1 MAEDYI
7 TKPNAQNE
15 LFKPVD
21 VEKPNYIKVIGVG
34 GGGGNA
40 VNHMME
46 EGIQGVDFV
55 LCNTDHQALLKSKVK
70 TTVHLGKRELGA
82 GNDPNIGRE
91 AAEMSRD
98 ELEALMDDDTK
109 MLFVT
114 AGMGGG
120 TGTGAAPVVANM
132 AKEKG
137 ILTVGIVTM
146 PMEREGRRRKLQ
158 ALAGIDELKKCVDTL
173 ILISTDKL
181 RDQYGNMK
189 LSEAFKKADDVLAT
203 AARGIAEIIT
213 VPGYVN
219 VDFEDVKTVMKD
231 SGKAIMG
238 SGVAEGE
245 NRAEKAIKDAI
256 HSPLLNDSNI
266 EGAKNI
272 LLYITSGT
280 DEVSLDE
287 VDEILEIAQNAC
299 GNNSDVIW
307 GNGTDESLG
316 EALSVTLIATGFN
329 HDAKPYSAV
338 IAEKQNPVNPAGP
351 VQPKKVYD
359 LSGKVKGETTEAPE
373 VPEQS
378 RKVEGSAQPAN
389 LAVGSVAA
397 TEVEKVFPKE
407 EQPVEK
413 HEEKTVHSLFTPV
426 TEVPEPVE
434 GPTNTIKP
442 VEPKAVEP
450 EVAEHGRS
458 VETPTS
464 VTENPK
470 VVEPKAP
477 EPVEGPTQS
486 TEDDTPLFEPT
497 IEPTPAPVKETP
509 RAVHYEEEKPVVRVF
524 DNPFRSSSSNDDDGF
539 EITSRIITQEEVQA
553 KAEQEIAVLEAKKAK
568 QSDPKEQ
575 LKKQRLRAL
584 SMNFRTARGLEELE
598 NQPAYLR
605 RNVEINQ
612 ADEELSDYS
621 ASQYGISGENSYLHK
636 RVD

>member
-1 MAEDYI
+1 MMN
-7 TKPNAQNE
+7 PNAQDE

-55 LCNTDHQALLKSKVK
+55 LCNTDHQALLKSRVK

-98 ELEALMDDDTK
+98 EIEALMDDNTK

-120 TGTGAAPVVANM
+120 TGTGAAPVVAKM

-219 VDFEDVKTVMKD
+219 VDFEDVKTVMQD

-280 DEVSLDE
+280 NEVSLDE

-338 IAEKQNPVNPAGP
+338 IAEKQAPASP
-351 VQPKKVYD
+351 AQPKKVYD
-359 LSGKVKGETTEAPE
+359 LSGQVKDEKTSAPE
-373 VPEQS
+373 P
-378 RKVEGSAQPAN
+378 VEGPVQPAN
-389 LAVGSVAA
+389 LAVGSGAA
-397 TEVEKVFPKE
+397 TEVETTYPKA
-407 EQPVEK
+407 EQP
-413 HEEKTVHSLFTPV
+413 EKTVHSLFTPV
-426 TEVPEPVE
+426 TE
-434 GPTNTIKP
+434 
-442 VEPKAVEP
+442 
-450 EVAEHGRS
+450 
-458 VETPTS
+458 
-464 VTENPK
+464 
-470 VVEPKAP
+470 AP
-477 EPVEGPTQS
+477 EPVEGPSKEEPTPI
-486 TEDDTPLFEPT
+486 EDQQPIDNEPLFDPVD
-497 IEPTPAPVKETP
+497 EPTPAAPAYDAPQTP
-509 RAVHYEEEKPVVRVF
+509 RYDDERPVVRIF
-524 DNPFRSSSSNDDDGF
+524 ENPFRSGGGDEEGF
-539 EITSRIITQEEVQA
+539 EITSRIMTKEETQA
-553 KAEQEIAVLEAKKAK
+553 RAEQEIAVLEAKKAK
-568 QSDPKEQ
+568 ETDPKEQ

-584 SMNFRTARGLEELE
+584 SVNFRTARGLEELE

-605 RNVEINQ
+605 RNVEISH
-612 ADEELSDYS
+612 DEEGLSEYS
-621 ASQYGISGENSYLHK
+621 ASQNGISGENSFLHK
-636 RVD
+636 NVD

>member
-1 MAEDYI
+1 MAEEYLTSNNTHD
-7 TKPNAQNE
+7 E
-15 LFKPVD
+15 LFKPVG
-21 VEKPNYIKVIGVG
+21 VEKPNYIKVVGVG

-55 LCNTDHQALLKSKVK
+55 LCNTDHQALLKSRVK

-91 AAEMSRD
+91 AAEMSRN
-98 ELEALMDDDTK
+98 EIEALLDDDTK

-120 TGTGAAPVVANM
+120 TGTGAAPVVAKL
-132 AKEKG
+132 AKDKG

-238 SGVAEGE
+238 SGTAEGE

-280 DEVSLDE
+280 NEVSLDE

-329 HDAKPYSAV
+329 HDAKPYTTV
-338 IAEKQNPVNPAGP
+338 INEKQKVDTPAT
-351 VQPKKVYD
+351 PKKVYD
-359 LSGKVKGETTEAPE
+359 LNGEVKEEGK
-373 VPEQS
+373 
-378 RKVEGSAQPAN
+378 EGLVQPAN
-389 LAVGSVAA
+389 LAVGSIAA
-397 TEVEKVFPKE
+397 TDVERAYPKE
-407 EQPVEK
+407 EQPEVK
-413 HEEKTVHSLFTPV
+413 HEEKTVHSLFSPEESKSTEPVEFKDPESVEEPTHAIESQTAEPAPTAEDIQPEEDTPIFEPTFDPSPAAPV
-426 TEVPEPVE
+426 TE
-434 GPTNTIKP
+434 
-442 VEPKAVEP
+442 
-450 EVAEHGRS
+450 
-458 VETPTS
+458 TPQT
-464 VTENPK
+464 
-470 VVEPKAP
+470 
-477 EPVEGPTQS
+477 
-486 TEDDTPLFEPT
+486 
-497 IEPTPAPVKETP
+497 
-509 RAVHYEEEKPVVRVF
+509 VHYEDERPVVKVF
-524 DNPFRSSSSNDDDGF
+524 DNPFSKSNNDDDGF
-539 EITSRIITQEEVQA
+539 EITSRIITKEEVQA
-553 KAEQEIAVLEAKKAK
+553 KAEQEIAILEAKKAK
-568 QSDPKEQ
+568 ETDPKEQ

-584 SMNFRTARGLEELE
+584 SMNFRTAHGLEELE

-605 RNVEINQ
+605 RNVEINHVD
-612 ADEELSDYS
+612 DESDLSHYS
-621 ASQYGISGENSYLHK
+621 TSQNGISSENSFLHDN
-636 RVD
+636 VD

>member
-1 MAEDYI
+1 MTEDY
-7 TKPNAQNE
+7 TTNDNTQDE

-21 VEKPNYIKVIGVG
+21 VNKPNYIKVIGVG

-98 ELEALMDDDTK
+98 ELEALMDDSTK

-120 TGTGAAPVVANM
+120 TGTGAAPVVAKM

-238 SGVAEGE
+238 SGTAEGE
-245 NRAEKAIKDAI
+245 SRAEKAIKDAI

-280 DEVSLDE
+280 NEVSLDE

-329 HDAKPYSAV
+329 HDAKPYTTV
-338 IAEKQNPVNPAGP
+338 LAEKQGTIDTP

-359 LSGKVKGETTEAPE
+359 LSGKMKEDGTHNPT
-373 VPEQS
+373 
-378 RKVEGSAQPAN
+378 KPAN

-397 TEVEKVFPKE
+397 NEIENTYPKE
-407 EQPVEK
+407 VQPEVRR
-413 HEEKTVHSLFTPV
+413 EEKTIHSLHSPEEPKSVEPAETPI
-426 TEVPEPVE
+426 
-434 GPTNTIKP
+434 NTINCKS
-442 VEPKAVEP
+442 P
-450 EVAEHGRS
+450 ES
-458 VETPTS
+458 VE
-464 VTENPK
+464 E
-470 VVEPKAP
+470 
-477 EPVEGPTQS
+477 S
-486 TEDDTPLFEPT
+486 TEIIEDEPIFEST
-497 IEPTPAPVKETP
+497 IEPTPTPVQETTHS
-509 RAVHYEEEKPVVRVF
+509 VHFEVERPVVKVF
-524 DNPFRSSSSNDDDGF
+524 DNPFRSSNNDDEGF
-539 EITSRIITQEEVQA
+539 EITSRIMTKEEVKA
-553 KAEQEIAVLEAKKAK
+553 KAEQEIALLEAKKAK
-568 QSDPKEQ
+568 ETDPKEQ

-584 SMNFRTARGLEELE
+584 SLNFRTARGLEELE

-605 RNVEINQ
+605 RNVDISHT
-612 ADEELSDYS
+612 DEGLSEYS
-621 ASQYGISGENSYLHK
+621 ASQNGISGENSYLHK
-636 RVD
+636 NVD

>member
-1 MAEDYI
+1 MAEDYM
-7 TKPNAQNE
+7 TNQNDHNE

-55 LCNTDHQALLKSKVK
+55 LCNTDHQALLKSRVK

-120 TGTGAAPVVANM
+120 TGTGAAPVVAKM

-280 DEVSLDE
+280 NEVSLDE

-329 HDAKPYSAV
+329 HDAKSYSTV
-338 IAEKQNPVNPAGP
+338 LAEKQNPVNPS
-351 VQPKKVYD
+351 QPKKVYD
-359 LSGKVKGETTEAPE
+359 LSGQVKAEKSA
-373 VPEQS
+373 VPEP
-378 RKVEGSAQPAN
+378 VEGPAQPAN

-397 TEVEKVFPKE
+397 NEVEKVFPKE
-407 EQPVEK
+407 EQPIEK

-426 TEVPEPVE
+426 TEVPEP
-434 GPTNTIKP
+434 
-442 VEPKAVEP
+442 
-450 EVAEHGRS
+450 
-458 VETPTS
+458 
-464 VTENPK
+464 K
-470 VVEPKAP
+470 VP
-477 EPVEGPTQS
+477 EPVEGPTIEDNQP
-486 TEDDTPLFEPT
+486 EDDIPLFEPT
-497 IEPTPAPVKETP
+497 IDPMPATPIQETP
-509 RAVHYEEEKPVVRVF
+509 STIHYEDERPVVRVF
-524 DNPFRSSSSNDDDGF
+524 DNPFRSGSSSDDDGF
-539 EITSRIITQEEVQA
+539 EITSRIITREEVQA

-568 QSDPKEQ
+568 QTDPKEQ

-612 ADEELSDYS
+612 AEEGLSEYS
-621 ASQYGISGENSYLHK
+621 ASQNGISGENSYLHK
-636 RVD
+636 NVD

>member
-1 MAEDYI
+1 M
-7 TKPNAQNE
+7 TNPNAQNE

-120 TGTGAAPVVANM
+120 TGTGAAPVVAKM

-158 ALAGIDELKKCVDTL
+158 ALSGIDELKKCVDTL

-329 HDAKPYSAV
+329 HDAKSYSSV
-338 IAEKQNPVNPAGP
+338 LAEKQNTVNPAGP

-359 LSGKVKGETTEAPE
+359 LSGKVKGETTVAPEAP
-373 VPEQS
+373 VQS
-378 RKVEGSAQPAN
+378 QHVEEPAQPAN

-434 GPTNTIKP
+434 
-442 VEPKAVEP
+442 
-450 EVAEHGRS
+450 
-458 VETPTS
+458 
-464 VTENPK
+464 PK
-470 VVEPKAP
+470 VVEPVESKVP
-477 EPVEGPTQS
+477 ETVDKPTQS

-497 IEPTPAPVKETP
+497 IEPIPAPVPETP
-509 RAVHYEEEKPVVRVF
+509 RTVHYEEEKPVVRVF
-524 DNPFRSSSSNDDDGF
+524 DNPFRSSSNDDDGF
-539 EITSRIITQEEVQA
+539 EITSRIITREEVQA

-568 QSDPKEQ
+568 QADPKEQ

-636 RVD
+636 HVD

>member
-1 MAEDYI
+1 MADNYMNSN
-7 TKPNAQNE
+7 NAQDE
-15 LFKPVD
+15 LFKPIDVD
-21 VEKPNYIKVIGVG
+21 KPNYIKVIGVG

-98 ELEALMDDDTK
+98 ELEALMDDNTK

-120 TGTGAAPVVANM
+120 TGTGAAPVVAKM
-132 AKEKG
+132 AKDKG

-158 ALAGIDELKKCVDTL
+158 ALSGIDELKKCVDTL

-238 SGVAEGE
+238 SGTAEGE

-272 LLYITSGT
+272 LLYITSGAN
-280 DEVSLDE
+280 EVSLDE

-338 IAEKQNPVNPAGP
+338 LAEKQAPETTA
-351 VQPKKVYD
+351 QPKKVYD
-359 LSGKVKGETTEAPE
+359 LSGKMKEDEAPI
-373 VPEQS
+373 PA
-378 RKVEGSAQPAN
+378 KPAN

-397 TEVEKVFPKE
+397 TEVGTTFPKE
-407 EQPVEK
+407 EQ
-413 HEEKTVHSLFTPV
+413 HEEKTVHSLFSTAEPKAVEPVETPTQPIESKV
-426 TEVPEPVE
+426 VEPVETPTEPVKPKVPEPVE
-434 GPTNTIKP
+434 GPT
-442 VEPKAVEP
+442 EPI
-450 EVAEHGRS
+450 
-458 VETPTS
+458 
-464 VTENPK
+464 
-470 VVEPKAP
+470 
-477 EPVEGPTQS
+477 
-486 TEDDTPLFEPT
+486 DDEPLFEPT
-497 IEPTPAPVKETP
+497 IEPTPAPIQETP
-509 RAVHYEEEKPVVRVF
+509 HTVHYEEERPMVRVF
-524 DNPFRSSSSNDDDGF
+524 DNPFRSGSNDDEGF
-539 EITSRIITQEEVQA
+539 EITSRIITKEEVQA
-553 KAEQEIAVLEAKKAK
+553 RAEQEVAVLEAKKAK
-568 QSDPKEQ
+568 ETDPKEL

-605 RNVEINQ
+605 RNVDISH
-612 ADEELSDYS
+612 ADEELSEYS
-621 ASQYGISGENSYLHK
+621 ASQNGISGENSYLHK
-636 RVD
+636 NVD

>member
-1 MAEDYI
+1 MAEDYTNI
-7 TKPNAQNE
+7 SNSSNEMFNA
-15 LFKPVD
+15 
-21 VEKPNYIKVIGVG
+21 EKPNYIKVVGVG

-46 EGIQGVDFV
+46 EGIQGVDFI
-55 LCNTDHQALLKSKVK
+55 LCNTDHQALLKSNVK

-98 ELEALMDDDTK
+98 EIEALLDDDTK

-120 TGTGAAPVVANM
+120 TGTGAAPVVAKL
-132 AKEKG
+132 AKDKG

-158 ALAGIDELKKCVDTL
+158 ALSGIEELKKCVDTL

-219 VDFEDVKTVMKD
+219 VDFEDVKTVMKE

-238 SGVAEGE
+238 SGTAEGE

-272 LLYITSGT
+272 LLYITSGSN
-280 DEVSLDE
+280 EVSLDE

-338 IAEKQNPVNPAGP
+338 INEKQAPTPTTT
-351 VQPKKVYD
+351 QPKKVYD
-359 LSGKVKGETTEAPE
+359 LSGQVKGEEKATPIAPA
-373 VPEQS
+373 
-378 RKVEGSAQPAN
+378 GA
-389 LAVGSVAA
+389 AVGSVAA
-397 TEVEKVFPKE
+397 TEVENIVTKE
-407 EQPVEK
+407 VEPEVK
-413 HEEKTVHSLFTPV
+413 HEEKTVHSLFTV
-426 TEVPEPVE
+426 DEPIAE
-434 GPTNTIKP
+434 
-442 VEPKAVEP
+442 EPKAVEETPIAVEETP
-450 EVAEHGRS
+450 EVVE
-458 VETPTS
+458 ETP
-464 VTENPK
+464 
-470 VVEPKAP
+470 AA
-477 EPVEGPTQS
+477 
-486 TEDDTPLFEPT
+486 EDDEPLFEPT
-497 IEPTPAPVKETP
+497 VEATPMAPAQETQP
-509 RAVHYEEEKPVVRVF
+509 VTHYEEERPVIRVF
-524 DNPFRSSSSNDDDGF
+524 DNPFRSSGNDDEGF
-539 EITSRIITQEEVQA
+539 EITSRIITKEEVQA
-553 KAEQEIAVLEAKKAK
+553 KEEQEVAVIEAKKAK
-568 QSDPKEQ
+568 ATDPKEE

-605 RNVEINQ
+605 RNVDINHS
-612 ADEELSDYS
+612 DDNDLSNYS
-621 ASQYGISGENSYLHK
+621 TSKNGISGENSYLHGN
-636 RVD
+636 VD

>member
-1 MAEDYI
+1 MAEDY
-7 TKPNAQNE
+7 TTHSERNE
-15 LFKPVD
+15 MFKPVD

-55 LCNTDHQALLKSKVK
+55 LCNTDHQALLKSNVK

-82 GNDPNIGRE
+82 GNDPNVGRE

-98 ELEALMDDDTK
+98 EIDALLDDETK

-120 TGTGAAPVVANM
+120 TGTGAAPVVAKL
-132 AKEKG
+132 AKDKG

-238 SGVAEGE
+238 SGTAEGE
-245 NRAEKAIKDAI
+245 GRAEKAIKDAI

-280 DEVSLDE
+280 NEVSLDE

-329 HDAKPYSAV
+329 HDAKPYTAV
-338 IAEKQNPVNPAGP
+338 LNEKQNTTDAPVA
-351 VQPKKVYD
+351 PKKVYGLD
-359 LSGKVKGETTEAPE
+359 GTIKGEESQPKAPQNETVKPIVEAPKAE
-373 VPEQS
+373 
-378 RKVEGSAQPAN
+378 QPAP
-389 LAVGSVAA
+389 
-397 TEVEKVFPKE
+397 EKVV
-407 EQPVEK
+407 EQAQVR
-413 HEEKTVHSLFTPV
+413 HEEKTVHPLFTPV
-426 TEVPEPVE
+426 TAKDPEPKVPESVEGPTSLEADPFEPVE
-434 GPTNTIKP
+434 GPTP
-442 VEPKAVEP
+442 LDADPYEPMA
-450 EVAEHGRS
+450 
-458 VETPTS
+458 
-464 VTENPK
+464 N
-470 VVEPKAP
+470 
-477 EPVEGPTQS
+477 
-486 TEDDTPLFEPT
+486 
-497 IEPTPAPVKETP
+497 PTPAAPIRETP
-509 RAVHYEEEKPVVRVF
+509 QTTHHVEERPVVKVF
-524 DNPFRSSSSNDDDGF
+524 DNPFRSGSNDDDGF
-539 EITSRIITQEEVQA
+539 EITSRIMTKEETQA
-553 KAEQEIAVLEAKKAK
+553 RAEQEVAVLEAKKAK
-568 QSDPKEQ
+568 EIDPKEQ

-605 RNVEINQ
+605 RNVEISHP
-612 ADEELSDYS
+612 DDELSQYS
-621 ASQYGISGENSYLHK
+621 ATQKGISGENSYLHDN
-636 RVD
+636 VD

>member
-7 TKPNAQNE
+7 TNQNAQNE

-55 LCNTDHQALLKSKVK
+55 LCNTDHQALLKSRVK

-120 TGTGAAPVVANM
+120 TGTGAAPVVAKM

-280 DEVSLDE
+280 NEVSLDE

-329 HDAKPYSAV
+329 HDAKSYSSV
-338 IAEKQNPVNPAGP
+338 LAEKQNPVNPA
-351 VQPKKVYD
+351 QPKKVYD
-359 LSGKVKGETTEAPE
+359 LNGQVKESGSE
-373 VPEQS
+373 VP
-378 RKVEGSAQPAN
+378 AQPAN

-397 TEVEKVFPKE
+397 TEVEKVYPKE

-426 TEVPEPVE
+426 TEAPEPVEPKAVDSKVPEPVE
-434 GPTNTIKP
+434 G
-442 VEPKAVEP
+442 VEGPSNITEKP
-450 EVAEHGRS
+450 EVPEP
-458 VETPTS
+458 VETPTIES
-464 VTENPK
+464 K
-470 VVEPKAP
+470 Q
-477 EPVEGPTQS
+477 PV
-486 TEDDTPLFEPT
+486 DDTPLFEPAMD
-497 IEPTPAPVKETP
+497 PTPAAPIQETP
-509 RAVHYEEEKPVVRVF
+509 ATVHYEEERPVVRVF
-524 DNPFRSSSSNDDDGF
+524 DNPFRSSSSDDDSF

-568 QSDPKEQ
+568 QTDPKEL

-612 ADEELSDYS
+612 AEEGLSEYS
-621 ASQYGISGENSYLHK
+621 ASQNGISGENSYLHK
-636 RVD
+636 NVD

>member
-1 MAEDYI
+1 MAEDYTNI
-7 TKPNAQNE
+7 NNGNGE
-15 LFKPVD
+15 MFKPVD
-21 VEKPNYIKVIGVG
+21 EAKPNYIKVVGVG

-55 LCNTDHQALLKSKVK
+55 LCNTDHQALLKSQVK

-91 AAEMSRD
+91 AAEMSRG
-98 ELEALMDDDTK
+98 EIEALLDDDTK

-120 TGTGAAPVVANM
+120 TGTGAAPVVAKL
-132 AKEKG
+132 AKDKG

-158 ALAGIDELKKCVDTL
+158 ALSGIEELKKCVDTL

-219 VDFEDVKTVMKD
+219 VDFEDVKTVMKE

-280 DEVSLDE
+280 NEVSLDE

-338 IAEKQNPVNPAGP
+338 INEKQPTVTTT
-351 VQPKKVYD
+351 QPKKVYD
-359 LSGKVKGETTEAPE
+359 LSGKVKDEAKAEPI
-373 VPEQS
+373 
-378 RKVEGSAQPAN
+378 APAGA
-389 LAVGSVAA
+389 AVGSIAA
-397 TEVEKVFPKE
+397 TEVEKTVTKE
-407 EQPVEK
+407 EQPAAK
-413 HEEKTVHSLFTPV
+413 HEEKTVHSLFT
-426 TEVPEPVE
+426 VE
-434 GPTNTIKP
+434 
-442 VEPKAVEP
+442 EPKTVEP
-450 EVAEHGRS
+450 EAVEL
-458 VETPTS
+458 VETPTKEDEK
-464 VTENPK
+464 TEND
-470 VVEPKAP
+470 EP
-477 EPVEGPTQS
+477 
-486 TEDDTPLFEPT
+486 F
-497 IEPTPAPVKETP
+497 IEPIVETPIAPVQETP
-509 RAVHYEEEKPVVRVF
+509 TTRHYEEERPVVKVF
-524 DNPFRSSSSNDDDGF
+524 DNPFRLGGNDDEGF
-539 EITSRIITQEEVQA
+539 EITSRIITREEAQA

-568 QSDPKEQ
+568 ATDPKEE

-584 SMNFRTARGLEELE
+584 SMNFRTAKGLEELE

-605 RNVEINQ
+605 RNVDISRSEDN
-612 ADEELSDYS
+612 DLSNYS
-621 ASQYGISGENSYLHK
+621 TSKNGISGENSYLHGN
-636 RVD
+636 VD

>member
-1 MAEDYI
+1 MNQ
-7 TKPNAQNE
+7 NAQNE

-21 VEKPNYIKVIGVG
+21 VEKPNYIKVVGVG

-55 LCNTDHQALLKSKVK
+55 LCNTDHQALLKSRVK

-82 GNDPNIGRE
+82 GNDPTIGRE

-98 ELEALMDDDTK
+98 EIEALMDDNTK

-120 TGTGAAPVVANM
+120 TGTGAAPVVAKM
-132 AKEKG
+132 AKDKG

-245 NRAEKAIKDAI
+245 GRAEKAIKDAI

-280 DEVSLDE
+280 NEVSLDE

-338 IAEKQNPVNPAGP
+338 LAEKQAPADA
-351 VQPKKVYD
+351 VQPKKVYN
-359 LSGKVKGETTEAPE
+359 LSGQVKEEEPQAP
-373 VPEQS
+373 V
-378 RKVEGSAQPAN
+378 QPAN
-389 LAVGSVAA
+389 LAVGTIAA
-397 TEVEKVFPKE
+397 TEVETAFPKE
-407 EQPVEK
+407 EQPEAK
-413 HEEKTVHSLFTPV
+413 HEEKTVHSLFTP
-426 TEVPEPVE
+426 EE
-434 GPTNTIKP
+434 
-442 VEPKAVEP
+442 
-450 EVAEHGRS
+450 
-458 VETPTS
+458 
-464 VTENPK
+464 PK
-470 VVEPKAP
+470 VVEPVEEVKPMEEVKPQEEVAP
-477 EPVEGPTQS
+477 IDEAIV
-486 TEDDTPLFEPT
+486 EDDTPLFEPT
-497 IEPTPAPVKETP
+497 FDPTPSEPVQERPQTT
-509 RAVHYEEEKPVVRVF
+509 HYDDERPVVRIF
-524 DNPFRSSSSNDDDGF
+524 DNPFRSGSSGDDEGF
-539 EITSRIITQEEVQA
+539 EITSRIMTKEETQA
-553 KAEQEIAVLEAKKAK
+553 RAEQEIAVLEAKKAK
-568 QSDPKEQ
+568 ETDPKEQ

-584 SMNFRTARGLEELE
+584 SVNFRTARGLEELE

-605 RNVEINQ
+605 RNVEINH
-612 ADEELSDYS
+612 ADEGLSEYS
-621 ASQYGISGENSYLHK
+621 ASQNGISGENSFLHK
-636 RVD
+636 NVD

>member
-1 MAEDYI
+1 MAEDYSNI
-7 TKPNAQNE
+7 NTQNE
-15 LFKPVD
+15 MFKPVG
-21 VEKPNYIKVIGVG
+21 VEKPNYIKVVGVG

-55 LCNTDHQALLKSKVK
+55 LCNTDYQALLKSQVK

-98 ELEALMDDDTK
+98 EIEALMDDDTK

-120 TGTGAAPVVANM
+120 TGTGAAPVVAKL

-158 ALAGIDELKKCVDTL
+158 AMAGIEELKKCVDTL

-238 SGVAEGE
+238 SGTAEGE
-245 NRAEKAIKDAI
+245 DRAKKAIKDAI

-280 DEVSLDE
+280 NEVSLDE

-329 HDAKPYSAV
+329 HDAKPYTA
-338 IAEKQNPVNPAGP
+338 ILNEKKTDTPLTPKKVYGLDGTVKGETPAKQQSQPNETVAPIMETEP
-351 VQPKKVYD
+351 VQPKAE
-359 LSGKVKGETTEAPE
+359 VKDVTPE
-373 VPEQS
+373 M
-378 RKVEGSAQPAN
+378 
-389 LAVGSVAA
+389 
-397 TEVEKVFPKE
+397 
-407 EQPVEK
+407 K
-413 HEEKTVHSLFTPV
+413 HEERTVHSLFTP
-426 TEVPEPVE
+426 EV
-434 GPTNTIKP
+434 
-442 VEPKAVEP
+442 PKAVEP
-450 EVAEHGRS
+450 EAVEPEAAEHGRS
-458 VETPTS
+458 VE
-464 VTENPK
+464 
-470 VVEPKAP
+470 
-477 EPVEGPTQS
+477 GPT
-486 TEDDTPLFEPT
+486 EPIDDEPLFEPT
-497 IEPTPAPVKETP
+497 IEPTPTPIQETP
-509 RAVHYEEEKPVVRVF
+509 RTVHYEEERPVVRVF
-524 DNPFRSSSSNDDDGF
+524 DNPFRSESSDDEGF
-539 EITSRIITQEEVQA
+539 EITSRIITQEEVKA
-553 KAEQEIAVLEAKKAK
+553 KAEQQVALLEAKKSK
-568 QSDPKEQ
+568 ELDPKEQ

-605 RNVEINQ
+605 RNVEISHAD
-612 ADEELSDYS
+612 ADEGLSQYS
-621 ASQYGISGENSYLHK
+621 ASKDGISGENSYLHK
-636 RVD
+636 NVD

>member
-7 TKPNAQNE
+7 NFNNSNDE
-15 LFKPVD
+15 MFKPVD
-21 VEKPNYIKVIGVG
+21 ADKPNYIKVVGVG

-120 TGTGAAPVVANM
+120 TGTGAAPVVAKI
-132 AKEKG
+132 AKDKG

-158 ALAGIDELKKCVDTL
+158 ALAGIEELKKCVDTL

-238 SGVAEGE
+238 AGVAEGE
-245 NRAEKAIKDAI
+245 DRAEKAIKDAI

-280 DEVSLDE
+280 NEVSLDE

-316 EALSVTLIATGFN
+316 ESLSVTLIATGFN
-329 HDAKPYSAV
+329 HDAKPYTA
-338 IAEKQNPVNPAGP
+338 ILNEKKTDTPLT
-351 VQPKKVYD
+351 PKKVYGLD
-359 LSGKVKGETTEAPE
+359 GTIKGEQPASQPSQVKETIVPIVETPQPVQPEVKAPE
-373 VPEQS
+373 V
-378 RKVEGSAQPAN
+378 
-389 LAVGSVAA
+389 
-397 TEVEKVFPKE
+397 
-407 EQPVEK
+407 K
-413 HEEKTVHSLFTPV
+413 HEERTVHPLFTPEPPKAV
-426 TEVPEPVE
+426 EPKVSEPEKAKVPEPVE
-434 GPTNTIKP
+434 GPT
-442 VEPKAVEP
+442 KAVE
-450 EVAEHGRS
+450 
-458 VETPTS
+458 
-464 VTENPK
+464 
-470 VVEPKAP
+470 
-477 EPVEGPTQS
+477 
-486 TEDDTPLFEPT
+486 DDIPAFEP
-497 IEPTPAPVKETP
+497 INEPTPATPIRETP
-509 RAVHYEEEKPVVRVF
+509 STVHYEEERPVVRVF
-524 DNPFRSSSSNDDDGF
+524 DNPFRSESSDDEGF
-539 EITSRIITQEEVQA
+539 EITSRIITQEEVKA
-553 KAEQEIAVLEAKKAK
+553 KAEQQVALLEAKKAK
-568 QSDPKEQ
+568 ELDPKEQ

-605 RNVEINQ
+605 RNVEISHAD
-612 ADEELSDYS
+612 ADEGLSQYS
-621 ASQYGISGENSYLHK
+621 ASKNGISGENSYLHK
-636 RVD
+636 NVD

>member
-1 MAEDYI
+1 MAEDYTNI
-7 TKPNAQNE
+7 NNGSE
-15 LFKPVD
+15 MFKLVD
-21 VEKPNYIKVIGVG
+21 TEKPNYIKVIGVG

-55 LCNTDHQALLKSKVK
+55 LCNTDHQALLKSRVK

-98 ELEALMDDDTK
+98 EIEALLDDDTK

-120 TGTGAAPVVANM
+120 TGTGAAPVVAKL
-132 AKEKG
+132 AKDKG

-158 ALAGIDELKKCVDTL
+158 AMAGIEELKKCVDTL

-238 SGVAEGE
+238 SGTAEGE

-280 DEVSLDE
+280 NEVSLDE

-316 EALSVTLIATGFN
+316 EAISVTLIATGFN
-329 HDAKPYSAV
+329 HDAKPYSTV
-338 IAEKQNPVNPAGP
+338 ITEKQAPVAPA
-351 VQPKKVYD
+351 QPKKVYD
-359 LSGKVKGETTEAPE
+359 LNGEVRNEEKAAPIAPAGAAVGTIAANEVENIVPQSPEPE
-373 VPEQS
+373 V
-378 RKVEGSAQPAN
+378 R
-389 LAVGSVAA
+389 
-397 TEVEKVFPKE
+397 
-407 EQPVEK
+407 
-413 HEEKTVHSLFTPV
+413 HEEKTVHSLFSV
-426 TEVPEPVE
+426 EEPKVE
-434 GPTNTIKP
+434 
-442 VEPKAVEP
+442 EPKAVAEP
-450 EVAEHGRS
+450 EPAQPEAI
-458 VETPTS
+458 
-464 VTENPK
+464 
-470 VVEPKAP
+470 EPKID
-477 EPVEGPTQS
+477 EPVET
-486 TEDDTPLFEPT
+486 TIEEVKAEDDEPLFEPT
-497 IEPTPAPVKETP
+497 IEEPIAPVQETP
-509 RAVHYEEEKPVVRVF
+509 STVHYEEEHPVVKVF
-524 DNPFRSSSSNDDDGF
+524 DNPFRLGGNDDEGF
-539 EITSRIITQEEVQA
+539 EITSRIITREEVEA
-553 KAEQEIAVLEAKKAK
+553 KEEQEVAVMEAKKAK
-568 QSDPKEQ
+568 EIDPKEQ

-584 SMNFRTARGLEELE
+584 SMNFRTAKGLEELE

-605 RNVEINQ
+605 RNVDISH
-612 ADEELSDYS
+612 SDDNDMSSYS
-621 ASQYGISGENSYLHK
+621 TSKNGISGENSYLHGN
-636 RVD
+636 VD

>member
-1 MAEDYI
+1 MAEDY
-7 TKPNAQNE
+7 TTLHHDE
-15 LFKPVD
+15 MFTPVD
-21 VEKPNYIKVIGVG
+21 IDKPNYIKVVGVG

-70 TTVHLGKRELGA
+70 TTVHLGKRDLGA

-98 ELEALMDDDTK
+98 ELEALMDENTK

-120 TGTGAAPVVANM
+120 TGTGAAPVVAKI
-132 AKEKG
+132 AKDKG

-158 ALAGIDELKKCVDTL
+158 AMAGIEELKKCVDTL

-238 SGVAEGE
+238 SGTAEGE
-245 NRAEKAIKDAI
+245 GRAEKAIKDAI

-280 DEVSLDE
+280 NEVSLDE

-329 HDAKPYSAV
+329 HDAKPYSSV
-338 IAEKQNPVNPAGP
+338 LAEKQTPANPA
-351 VQPKKVYD
+351 QPKKVYD
-359 LSGKVKGETTEAPE
+359 LSGKVKDEDPAP
-373 VPEQS
+373 
-378 RKVEGSAQPAN
+378 AQPAN

-397 TEVEKVFPKE
+397 NEVETVYPKE
-407 EQPVEK
+407 EVTPK
-413 HEEKTVHSLFTPV
+413 HEEKTVHSLS
-426 TEVPEPVE
+426 EPSDAMASE
-434 GPTNTIKP
+434 PKHEEPKP
-442 VEPKAVEP
+442 VEEAKPQE
-450 EVAEHGRS
+450 EV
-458 VETPTS
+458 VPTNEDI
-464 VTENPK
+464 V
-470 VVEPKAP
+470 
-477 EPVEGPTQS
+477 
-486 TEDDTPLFEPT
+486 EDDTPLFEPAS
-497 IEPTPAPVKETP
+497 EPTPTAPIQETP
-509 RAVHYEEEKPVVRVF
+509 QGPRYDDERPVVRVF
-524 DNPFRSSSSNDDDGF
+524 DNPFSSSSSDDEGF

-553 KAEQEIAVLEAKKAK
+553 RTEQEIAVLEAKKAK
-568 QSDPKEQ
+568 ETDPKEQ

-584 SMNFRTARGLEELE
+584 SMNFRTTRGLEELE

-605 RNVEINQ
+605 RNVEISQ
-612 ADEELSDYS
+612 SDESDLSHYS
-621 ASQYGISGENSYLHK
+621 TSQSGISSENSFLHDN
-636 RVD
+636 VD

>member
-1 MAEDYI
+1 MAQDY
-7 TKPNAQNE
+7 TNYNNDSNE
-15 LFKPVD
+15 MFKLVD
-21 VEKPNYIKVIGVG
+21 ADKPNYIKVVGVG

-46 EGIQGVDFV
+46 EGIQGVDFI
-55 LCNTDHQALLKSKVK
+55 LCNTDHQALLKSNVK

-98 ELEALMDDDTK
+98 EIEALLDDDTK

-120 TGTGAAPVVANM
+120 TGTGAAPVVAKL

-158 ALAGIDELKKCVDTL
+158 ALSGIDELKKCVDTL

-238 SGVAEGE
+238 SGTAEGE

-280 DEVSLDE
+280 NEVSLDE

-329 HDAKPYSAV
+329 HDAKPYNTV
-338 IAEKQNPVNPAGP
+338 INEKQAST
-351 VQPKKVYD
+351 QPRKVYD
-359 LSGKVKGETTEAPE
+359 LNGEVKNEAKEAP
-373 VPEQS
+373 V
-378 RKVEGSAQPAN
+378 APAGA
-389 LAVGSVAA
+389 AVGTIAA
-397 TEVEKVFPKE
+397 TEVESVITKE
-407 EQPVEK
+407 EKPEVKPEVK
-413 HEEKTVHSLFTPV
+413 PEEKTVHNLFSF
-426 TEVPEPVE
+426 EEP
-434 GPTNTIKP
+434 I
-442 VEPKAVEP
+442 
-450 EVAEHGRS
+450 
-458 VETPTS
+458 VETS
-464 VTENPK
+464 E
-470 VVEPKAP
+470 VVEETPEAKEEAP
-477 EPVEGPTQS
+477 VV
-486 TEDDTPLFEPT
+486 EDDEPLFEPT
-497 IEPTPAPVKETP
+497 VEATPIAPAQDTQPVT
-509 RAVHYEEEKPVVRVF
+509 RYEEERPVVRVF
-524 DNPFRSSSSNDDDGF
+524 DNPFRSNGGDDEGF
-539 EITSRIITQEEVQA
+539 EISSRFITREEIES
-553 KAEQEIAVLEAKKAK
+553 KSEQEVAVIEAKKIK
-568 QSDPKEQ
+568 TIDPKEE

-584 SMNFRTARGLEELE
+584 SMNFRTAKGLEELE

-605 RNVEINQ
+605 RNVDINHT
-612 ADEELSDYS
+612 DDNDLSNYS
-621 ASQYGISGENSYLHK
+621 TSKNGISGENSYLHGN
-636 RVD
+636 VD

>member
-1 MAEDYI
+1 MEDNFMI
-7 TKPNAQNE
+7 NNSSDNE
-15 LFKPVD
+15 LFKPVG

-55 LCNTDHQALLKSKVK
+55 LCNTDHQALLKSNVK
-70 TTVHLGKRELGA
+70 TTVHLGKRDLGA

-98 ELEALMDDDTK
+98 EIEALLDENTK

-120 TGTGAAPVVANM
+120 TGTGAAPVVAKL
-132 AKEKG
+132 AKDKG

-158 ALAGIDELKKCVDTL
+158 ALSGIDELKKCVDTL

-238 SGVAEGE
+238 SGTAEGE
-245 NRAEKAIKDAI
+245 DRAKKAIKDAI

-272 LLYITSGT
+272 LLYITSGSN
-280 DEVSLDE
+280 EVSLDE

-316 EALSVTLIATGFN
+316 EAISVTLIATGFN
-329 HDAKPYSAV
+329 HDAKPYTTVIGEKEKTSA
-338 IAEKQNPVNPAGP
+338 P
-351 VQPKKVYD
+351 VQPKKVYNLNGD
-359 LSGKVKGETTEAPE
+359 IKDKETP
-373 VPEQS
+373 
-378 RKVEGSAQPAN
+378 AQPEAM
-389 LAVGSVAA
+389 
-397 TEVEKVFPKE
+397 TETPIAPAFIAPQVVPQE
-407 EQPVEK
+407 ERPEDK
-413 HEEKTVHSLFTPV
+413 HEEKTVHSLFVEETPDIPKV
-426 TEVPEPVE
+426 EETFQPVE
-434 GPTNTIKP
+434 D
-442 VEPKAVEP
+442 A
-450 EVAEHGRS
+450 
-458 VETPTS
+458 
-464 VTENPK
+464 
-470 VVEPKAP
+470 AP
-477 EPVEGPTQS
+477 EEEPAP
-486 TEDDTPLFEPT
+486 EDDELLFEPT
-497 IEPTPAPVKETP
+497 VEASPTAPVQEDRPT
-509 RAVHYEEEKPVVRVF
+509 VHYEEERPVVRVF
-524 DNPFRSSSSNDDDGF
+524 DNPFRSNSSEDDGF
-539 EITSRIITQEEVQA
+539 EITSRIISKEEVQA
-553 KAEQEIAVLEAKKAK
+553 RAEQEVALLEAKKVK
-568 QSDPKEQ
+568 TNDPKAE
-575 LKKQRLRAL
+575 LKRQRLRNL

-612 ADEELSDYS
+612 ADTEDDLSHYS
-621 ASQYGISGENSYLHK
+621 TSGNGISSENSFLHDN
-636 RVD
+636 VD

>member
-1 MAEDYI
+1 MADNYMTI
-7 TKPNAQNE
+7 NNSQDE

-21 VEKPNYIKVIGVG
+21 VDKPNYIKVIGVG

-98 ELEALMDDDTK
+98 ELEALMDENTK

-120 TGTGAAPVVANM
+120 TGTGAAPVVAKM

-219 VDFEDVKTVMKD
+219 VDFEDVKTVMKE

-238 SGVAEGE
+238 SGTAEGE

-272 LLYITSGT
+272 LLYITSGAN
-280 DEVSLDE
+280 EVSLDE

-329 HDAKPYSAV
+329 HDAKPYDPSFIERKDPNNTA
-338 IAEKQNPVNPAGP
+338 QL
-351 VQPKKVYD
+351 KKVYD
-359 LSGKVKGETTEAPE
+359 LSGKMKEDEAP
-373 VPEQS
+373 VPA
-378 RKVEGSAQPAN
+378 KPAN

-397 TEVEKVFPKE
+397 TEVETAFPKE
-407 EQPVEK
+407 EQ
-413 HEEKTVHSLFTPV
+413 HEEKTVHSLFSTAEPKAVEPVETP
-426 TEVPEPVE
+426 TEPVESKVVEPVETPTEPVKPKVPEPVE
-434 GPTNTIKP
+434 GPTDPI
-442 VEPKAVEP
+442 
-450 EVAEHGRS
+450 
-458 VETPTS
+458 
-464 VTENPK
+464 
-470 VVEPKAP
+470 
-477 EPVEGPTQS
+477 
-486 TEDDTPLFEPT
+486 DDEPLFEPT
-497 IEPTPAPVKETP
+497 IEPTPAPIQETP
-509 RAVHYEEEKPVVRVF
+509 HTVHYEEERPVVRIF
-524 DNPFRSSSSNDDDGF
+524 DNPFRSGSNDDEGF
-539 EITSRIITQEEVQA
+539 EITSRIMTKEEVQA
-553 KAEQEIAVLEAKKAK
+553 KAEQEIALLEAKKAK
-568 QSDPKEQ
+568 ETDPKEQ
-575 LKKQRLRAL
+575 IKKQRLRAL

-605 RNVEINQ
+605 RNVDISHS
-612 ADEELSDYS
+612 DEELSEYS
-621 ASQYGISGENSYLHK
+621 ASQNGISGENSYLHK
-636 RVD
+636 NVD

>member
-1 MAEDYI
+1 MNQ
-7 TKPNAQNE
+7 NAQNE

-21 VEKPNYIKVIGVG
+21 VEKPNYIKVVGVG

-55 LCNTDHQALLKSKVK
+55 LCNTDHQALLKSRVK

-82 GNDPNIGRE
+82 GNDPTIGRE

-98 ELEALMDDDTK
+98 EIEALMDDNTK

-120 TGTGAAPVVANM
+120 TGTGAAPVVAKM
-132 AKEKG
+132 AKDKG

-245 NRAEKAIKDAI
+245 GRAEKAIKDAI

-280 DEVSLDE
+280 NEVSLDE

-338 IAEKQNPVNPAGP
+338 LAEKQAPADA
-351 VQPKKVYD
+351 VQPKKVYN
-359 LSGKVKGETTEAPE
+359 LSGQVKEEEPQAP
-373 VPEQS
+373 V
-378 RKVEGSAQPAN
+378 QPAN
-389 LAVGSVAA
+389 LAVGTIAA
-397 TEVEKVFPKE
+397 TEVETAFPKE
-407 EQPVEK
+407 EQPEAK
-413 HEEKTVHSLFTPV
+413 HEEKTVHSLFTP
-426 TEVPEPVE
+426 EE
-434 GPTNTIKP
+434 
-442 VEPKAVEP
+442 
-450 EVAEHGRS
+450 
-458 VETPTS
+458 
-464 VTENPK
+464 PK
-470 VVEPKAP
+470 VVEPVEEVKPMEEVKPQEEVAP
-477 EPVEGPTQS
+477 IDEAIV
-486 TEDDTPLFEPT
+486 EDDAPLFEPT
-497 IEPTPAPVKETP
+497 FDPTPSEPVQERPQTT
-509 RAVHYEEEKPVVRVF
+509 RYDDERPVVRIF
-524 DNPFRSSSSNDDDGF
+524 DNPFRSGSSGDDEGF
-539 EITSRIITQEEVQA
+539 EITSRIMTKEETQA
-553 KAEQEIAVLEAKKAK
+553 RAEQEIAVLEAKKAK
-568 QSDPKEQ
+568 ETDPKEQ

-584 SMNFRTARGLEELE
+584 SVNFRTARGLEELE

-605 RNVEINQ
+605 RNVEINH
-612 ADEELSDYS
+612 ADEGLSEYS
-621 ASQYGISGENSYLHK
+621 ASQNGISGENSFLHK
-636 RVD
+636 NVD

>member
-1 MAEDYI
+1 MAEDYMMN
-7 TKPNAQNE
+7 PNAQDE

-55 LCNTDHQALLKSKVK
+55 LCNTDHQALLKSRVK

-98 ELEALMDDDTK
+98 EIEALMDDNTK

-120 TGTGAAPVVANM
+120 TGTGAAPVVAKM

-280 DEVSLDE
+280 NEVSLDE

-338 IAEKQNPVNPAGP
+338 IAEKQAPASP
-351 VQPKKVYD
+351 AQPKKVYD
-359 LSGKVKGETTEAPE
+359 LSGQVKDEKSSASEP
-373 VPEQS
+373 
-378 RKVEGSAQPAN
+378 VEWPAQPAN

-397 TEVEKVFPKE
+397 TEVETTYPKA
-407 EQPVEK
+407 EQP
-413 HEEKTVHSLFTPV
+413 EKTVHSLFTPV
-426 TEVPEPVE
+426 TEDPEPVESKVPEPVE
-434 GPTNTIKP
+434 GPTDN
-442 VEPKAVEP
+442 
-450 EVAEHGRS
+450 S
-458 VETPTS
+458 
-464 VTENPK
+464 NDFK
-470 VVEPKAP
+470 VP
-477 EPVEGPTQS
+477 EPVEGPSKERPTS
-486 TEDDTPLFEPT
+486 SEDQQPIDDEPLFDPVD
-497 IEPTPAPVKETP
+497 EPTPAAPAYDAPQTP
-509 RAVHYEEEKPVVRVF
+509 RYDDERPVVRIF
-524 DNPFRSSSSNDDDGF
+524 ENPFRSGGGDEEGF
-539 EITSRIITQEEVQA
+539 EITSRIMTKEETQA
-553 KAEQEIAVLEAKKAK
+553 RAEQEIAVLEAKKAK
-568 QSDPKEQ
+568 ETDPKEQ

-584 SMNFRTARGLEELE
+584 SVNFRTARGLEELE

-605 RNVEINQ
+605 RNVEISH
-612 ADEELSDYS
+612 DEEGLSEYS
-621 ASQYGISGENSYLHK
+621 ASQNGISGENSFLHK
-636 RVD
+636 NVD

>member
-1 MAEDYI
+1 MAEDYM
-7 TKPNAQNE
+7 TNPNAQNE

-55 LCNTDHQALLKSKVK
+55 LCNTDHQALLKSRVK

-120 TGTGAAPVVANM
+120 TGTGAAPVVAKM
-132 AKEKG
+132 AKDKG

-280 DEVSLDE
+280 NEVSLDE

-338 IAEKQNPVNPAGP
+338 LAEKQSPVNPA
-351 VQPKKVYD
+351 QPKKVYD

-373 VPEQS
+373 VSEQS
-378 RKVEGSAQPAN
+378 RKVEGPAQPAN
-389 LAVGSVAA
+389 LAVGSIAA
-397 TEVEKVFPKE
+397 TEVEKAYPKE
-407 EQPVEK
+407 EQPVQK
-413 HEEKTVHSLFTPV
+413 HEEKTVHSLFTPEEPKV
-426 TEVPEPVE
+426 VEPVAPKVPEPVE
-434 GPTNTIKP
+434 GPTNI
-442 VEPKAVEP
+442 
-450 EVAEHGRS
+450 
-458 VETPTS
+458 
-464 VTENPK
+464 TE
-470 VVEPKAP
+470 EAKAP
-477 EPVEGPTQS
+477 ELVEGPTIEANQP
-486 TEDDTPLFEPT
+486 EDDTPLFEPT
-497 IEPTPAPVKETP
+497 IDPTPATPLQETSQTM
-509 RAVHYEEEKPVVRVF
+509 HYEDERPIVRVF
-524 DNPFRSSSSNDDDGF
+524 DNPFRSGSSSDDDGF

-568 QSDPKEQ
+568 QTDPKEQ

-612 ADEELSDYS
+612 AEEGLSEYS
-621 ASQYGISGENSYLHK
+621 ASQNGISGENSYLHK
-636 RVD
+636 NVD

>member
-1 MAEDYI
+1 MADNYMNSN
-7 TKPNAQNE
+7 NAQDE
-15 LFKPVD
+15 LFKPIDVD
-21 VEKPNYIKVIGVG
+21 KPNYIKVIGVG

-98 ELEALMDDDTK
+98 ELEALMDDNTK

-120 TGTGAAPVVANM
+120 TGMGAAPVVAKM
-132 AKEKG
+132 AKDKG

-158 ALAGIDELKKCVDTL
+158 ALSGIDELKKCVDTL

-238 SGVAEGE
+238 SGTAEGE

-272 LLYITSGT
+272 LLYITSGAN
-280 DEVSLDE
+280 EVSLDE

-338 IAEKQNPVNPAGP
+338 LAEKQAPETTA
-351 VQPKKVYD
+351 QPKKVYD
-359 LSGKVKGETTEAPE
+359 LSGKMKEDEAP
-373 VPEQS
+373 VPA
-378 RKVEGSAQPAN
+378 KPAN
-389 LAVGSVAA
+389 LAVDSVAA
-397 TEVEKVFPKE
+397 TEVETTFPKE
-407 EQPVEK
+407 EQ
-413 HEEKTVHSLFTPV
+413 HEEKTVHSLFSTAEPKAVEPVGTPTQPIESKV
-426 TEVPEPVE
+426 VEPVETPTEPIKPKVPEPVE
-434 GPTNTIKP
+434 GPT
-442 VEPKAVEP
+442 EPI
-450 EVAEHGRS
+450 
-458 VETPTS
+458 
-464 VTENPK
+464 
-470 VVEPKAP
+470 
-477 EPVEGPTQS
+477 
-486 TEDDTPLFEPT
+486 DDEPLFEPT
-497 IEPTPAPVKETP
+497 IEPTPAPIQETP
-509 RAVHYEEEKPVVRVF
+509 HTVHYEEERPVVRVF
-524 DNPFRSSSSNDDDGF
+524 DNPFRSGSNDDEGF
-539 EITSRIITQEEVQA
+539 EITSRIITKEEVQA
-553 KAEQEIAVLEAKKAK
+553 RAEQEVAVLEAKKAK
-568 QSDPKEQ
+568 ETDPKEL

-605 RNVEINQ
+605 RNVDISH
-612 ADEELSDYS
+612 ADEELSEYS
-621 ASQYGISGENSYLHK
+621 ASQNGISGENSYLHK
-636 RVD
+636 NVD

>member
-7 TKPNAQNE
+7 TNPNAQNE

-120 TGTGAAPVVANM
+120 TGTGAAPVVAKM

-158 ALAGIDELKKCVDTL
+158 ALSGIDELKKCVDTL

-287 VDEILEIAQNAC
+287 VDEILEIAQSAC

-359 LSGKVKGETTEAPE
+359 LSGKVKGETTETPEAPE
-373 VPEQS
+373 S
-378 RKVEGSAQPAN
+378 RKVEGPVQPAN

-426 TEVPEPVE
+426 TEVPELVEPKVPEPVE
-434 GPTNTIKP
+434 GPTNITEK
-442 VEPKAVEP
+442 PKAVEP
-450 EVAEHGRS
+450 
-458 VETPTS
+458 
-464 VTENPK
+464 
-470 VVEPKAP
+470 VEPKVP

-497 IEPTPAPVKETP
+497 IEPTPAPVPETP
-509 RAVHYEEEKPVVRVF
+509 RTVHYEEEKPVVRVF

-539 EITSRIITQEEVQA
+539 EITSRIMTQEEVQA

-568 QSDPKEQ
+568 QADPKEQ

>member
-7 TKPNAQNE
+7 TNPNAQNE

-55 LCNTDHQALLKSKVK
+55 LCNTDHQALLKSRVK

-91 AAEMSRD
+91 AAEMSRE

-120 TGTGAAPVVANM
+120 TGTGAAPVVAKM
-132 AKEKG
+132 AKDKG

-280 DEVSLDE
+280 NEVSLDE

-338 IAEKQNPVNPAGP
+338 LAEKQNPVNSVNP

-359 LSGKVKGETTEAPE
+359 LSGKVKGETNETPEA
-373 VPEQS
+373 PEQS
-378 RKVEGSAQPAN
+378 RKVEGPVQPAN

-434 GPTNTIKP
+434 PKVVEPVETPTNVTEK
-442 VEPKAVEP
+442 PKAVEP
-450 EVAEHGRS
+450 
-458 VETPTS
+458 VETPTP
-464 VTENPK
+464 T
-470 VVEPKAP
+470 VEDNQP
-477 EPVEGPTQS
+477 
-486 TEDDTPLFEPT
+486 EDDTPLFEPT
-497 IEPTPAPVKETP
+497 IEPTPAPVQETP
-509 RAVHYEEEKPVVRVF
+509 RTVHYEEEKPVVRVF
-524 DNPFRSSSSNDDDGF
+524 DNPFRSSGSNDDDGF

-568 QSDPKEQ
+568 QADPKEQ

-621 ASQYGISGENSYLHK
+621 ASQNGISGENSYLHK
-636 RVD
+636 NVD

>member
-1 MAEDYI
+1 MAEDY
-7 TKPNAQNE
+7 TTNHNQDE
-15 LFKPVD
+15 LFKPVG
-21 VEKPNYIKVIGVG
+21 VEKPNYIKVVGVG

-55 LCNTDHQALLKSKVK
+55 LCNTDHQALLKSNVK

-91 AAEMSRD
+91 AAEMSRNEIDALLDD
-98 ELEALMDDDTK
+98 ETK

-120 TGTGAAPVVANM
+120 TGTGAAPVVAKL
-132 AKEKG
+132 AKDKG

-238 SGVAEGE
+238 AGVAEGE
-245 NRAEKAIKDAI
+245 DRAEKAIKDAI

-280 DEVSLDE
+280 NEVSLDE

-338 IAEKQNPVNPAGP
+338 LNEKQKTEPTTT
-351 VQPKKVYD
+351 PKKVYRLD
-359 LSGKVKGETTEAPE
+359 GQVKEAEDVAPIQPESKSEDVTSAMTKTIQPAPQKVEEPKPE
-373 VPEQS
+373 V
-378 RKVEGSAQPAN
+378 KN
-389 LAVGSVAA
+389 
-397 TEVEKVFPKE
+397 
-407 EQPVEK
+407 
-413 HEEKTVHSLFTPV
+413 EEKTVHPLFFTEAPKDETPSV
-426 TEVPEPVE
+426 DEDVPFIEPNIEPVI
-434 GPTNTIKP
+434 P
-442 VEPKAVEP
+442 
-450 EVAEHGRS
+450 
-458 VETPTS
+458 
-464 VTENPK
+464 
-470 VVEPKAP
+470 
-477 EPVEGPTQS
+477 
-486 TEDDTPLFEPT
+486 
-497 IEPTPAPVKETP
+497 EPTPLPESKP
-509 RAVHYEEEKPVVRVF
+509 IVHYEEERPVVRVF
-524 DNPFRSSSSNDDDGF
+524 DNPFHSGSDDEGF
-539 EITSRIITQEEVQA
+539 EITSRIMTREEVQA
-553 KAEQEIAVLEAKKAK
+553 KAEQEVALLEAKKAK
-568 QSDPKEQ
+568 LSDPKEE

-584 SMNFRTARGLEELE
+584 SMNFRTTRGLEELE

-605 RNVEINQ
+605 RNVDITPND
-612 ADEELSDYS
+612 ADEGL
-621 ASQYGISGENSYLHK
+621 SQYSTSNNGISGENSYLHK
-636 RVD
+636 NVD

>member
-1 MAEDYI
+1 M
-7 TKPNAQNE
+7 TNPNAQNE

-55 LCNTDHQALLKSKVK
+55 LCNTDHQALLKSHVK

-98 ELEALMDDDTK
+98 ELEALMDDNTK

-120 TGTGAAPVVANM
+120 TGTGAAPVVAKM
-132 AKEKG
+132 AKQKG

-329 HDAKPYSAV
+329 HDAKSYSTV
-338 IAEKQNPVNPAGP
+338 LAEKQNPVNPS
-351 VQPKKVYD
+351 QPKKVYD
-359 LSGKVKGETTEAPE
+359 LSGQIKTETSVATKP
-373 VPEQS
+373 
-378 RKVEGSAQPAN
+378 VEGLAQPAN

-434 GPTNTIKP
+434 PKVVEPVETPTNVTEK
-442 VEPKAVEP
+442 PKAVEP
-450 EVAEHGRS
+450 IE
-458 VETPTS
+458 
-464 VTENPK
+464 PK
-470 VVEPKAP
+470 VP
-477 EPVEGPTQS
+477 ESVEGPVIQDNQP
-486 TEDDTPLFEPT
+486 EDDTPIFEPT
-497 IEPTPAPVKETP
+497 IEPTPTPVQETP
-509 RAVHYEEEKPVVRVF
+509 RTVHYEDEKPVVRVF
-524 DNPFRSSSSNDDDGF
+524 DNPFRLGSSNDDDGF
-539 EITSRIITQEEVQA
+539 EITSRVITQEEVQA
-553 KAEQEIAVLEAKKAK
+553 KAEQGIAVLEAKKAK
-568 QSDPKEQ
+568 QTDPKEQ

-584 SMNFRTARGLEELE
+584 SMNFRTTRGLEELE

-612 ADEELSDYS
+612 TEEGLSKYS
-621 ASQYGISGENSYLHK
+621 ASQNGISGENSYLHK
-636 RVD
+636 NVD